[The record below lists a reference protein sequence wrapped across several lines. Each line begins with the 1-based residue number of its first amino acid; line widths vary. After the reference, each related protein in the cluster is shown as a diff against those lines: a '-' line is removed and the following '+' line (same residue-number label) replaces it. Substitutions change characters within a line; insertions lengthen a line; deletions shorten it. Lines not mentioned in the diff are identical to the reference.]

1 MHHGGKDE
9 AVGTA
14 ARMVVKS
21 TVVLRYELLDAGA
34 DTCLERTMS
43 YNFPNPLLRLADR
56 LFLQRKTERETREAL
71 SNLRQILEARLAHQD

>member
-1 MHHGGKDE
+1 MEGKMRLS
-9 AVGTA
+9 APVLGWLSRGT
-14 ARMVVKS
+14 

-43 YNFPNPLLRLADR
+43 YNFPNPLLRWVDR

-71 SNLRQILEARLAHQD
+71 ANLKQILEAR